1 MNSPIPI
8 LLSRELSE
16 RGRHRGALALEAARP
31 GSDLVR
37 VCRGAYV
44 HRAELAR
51 LTRSEAHRLR
61 VVAARMT
68 GALPE
73 RAVVAR
79 ESAAAVQRIPLIG
92 ELPEQV
98 QLVRPDRDGGRGDR
112 RFPEPAGARGVRRR
126 RGRRREA
133 LLGGEI
139 GRAHV

>member
-1 MNSPIPI
+1 MWNSPIPI
-8 LLSRELSE
+8 LLSRESSE

-98 QLVRPDRDGGRGDR
+98 QLVRPDRDGGRVTAGFRSLRAPDTL
-112 RFPEPAGARGVRRR
+112 FPRLI
-126 RGRRREA
+126 
-133 LLGGEI
+133 LLVI
-139 GRAHV
+139 NCV

>member
-1 MNSPIPI
+1 MWNSPIPI

-16 RGRHRGALALEAARP
+16 RGRHRGALALEAARS

-44 HRAELAR
+44 HRAELAG

-73 RAVVAR
+73 RAVIAR

-98 QLVRPDRDGGRGDR
+98 QLVRPDRDGGRVTAGFR
-112 RFPEPAGARGVRRR
+112 SLRAPEGYDVVEDDGVR
-126 RGRRREA
+126 
-133 LLGGEI
+133 LSLSKL
-139 GRAHV
+139 